1 MHVTRRGLLETLAR
15 VDRTKA
21 FLAALA
27 LALLGLFLPV
37 PYGPL
42 VLLAI
47 VVALAALLRSTWAVT
62 PTSQRVARVLIL
74 AGLAVVALLRLLG

>member
-1 MHVTRRGLLETLAR
+1 M
-15 VDRTKA
+15 
-21 FLAALA
+21 
-27 LALLGLFLPV
+27 

-62 PTSQRVARVLIL
+62 PTVLRVARVLIL
-74 AGLAVVALLRLLG
+74 AGLAVVALLRLLD